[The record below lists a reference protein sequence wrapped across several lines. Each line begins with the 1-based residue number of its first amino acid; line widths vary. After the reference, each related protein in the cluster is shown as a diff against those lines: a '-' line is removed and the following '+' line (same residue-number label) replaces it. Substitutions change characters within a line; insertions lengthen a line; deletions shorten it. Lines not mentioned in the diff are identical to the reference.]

1 MCDSSCTNCDGAC
14 RTSSGPKPE
23 KDSCRSCPNRQRCHG
38 KRPDI
43 TQETVLR
50 LVRDAVLEVLR
61 ERGL

>member
-14 RTSSGPKPE
+14 RTAAGPKPE

-50 LVRDAVLEVLR
+50 LVKDAVLEVLR